1 MIWNDTK
8 SGLLW
13 IAVGD
18 GDALTRRPAKQG
30 VKNRLTDLF

>member
-8 SGLLW
+8 SVLLW

-18 GDALTRRPAKQG
+18 GDALSSHTNKDRQ
-30 VKNRLTDLF
+30 KNGQTGG